1 MAIKDSERLAVLEVR
16 VNDHEE
22 DLKHM
27 QKNQELLREGI
38 AGIQTTLQRIL
49 FVIVGA
55 VSILVLQEQGLF
67 KAFFL
72 LIK

>member
-38 AGIQTTLQRIL
+38 AGIQITLQRIL

-67 KAFFL
+67 KAVML
-72 LIK
+72 LFK